1 MEAGDRVNRIMY
13 ELALAIGG
21 SLDLETVLHKA
32 LTGFVRSLDCTAGAI
47 YLASPDIV
55 PDEPALA
62 LPDERQ
68 TNAAVQVAA
77 GLLPRQMTR
86 EQWLAFCGTLP
97 QAGAHNEHGL
107 YYLLPIG
114 RQGLLLLVGCT
125 ALLDEEIATLLL
137 SFTVRL
143 DAALDLC
150 LQHEVLAAAHRTA
163 VLESNMLRTVL
174 EATPTVLLAVDN
186 EGRYIFSEGRMLE
199 ALSSKPGAIVGQSV
213 FEVFRHAPQVLDS
226 VRAALAGESRS
237 LTIQLNNRNWDVTY
251 EPLVEESGLVT
262 CVVGVAHDVTE
273 RTAAI
278 DSLRAVLQTVGE
290 GILSLDAA
298 GRIALVNAE
307 LERTFGY
314 TSQEL
319 LGQPIGLLLP
329 EFPGVQTSAS
339 APAET
344 PWRTFLGQRREWEGR
359 RKDGAIFPVEV
370 CINEI
375 TSGEQ
380 VRYTGSLR
388 DITERKE
395 YERLRDEFVS
405 TVSHELRTPLA
416 SIMGWTET
424 LLTEH
429 PGPLN
434 DHQRRF
440 LTTVYGSSQRLNRLI
455 EEILTVSRI
464 QRGTLR
470 VHSELL
476 EPAQLLATV
485 RESAAPAAERQ
496 GIRLHFEDGWPAEE
510 TVMGDPQ
517 LLEQV
522 INNLITNAV
531 KFSRQGGD
539 VYVRSLPAHGGWRLE
554 VQDYGLGVR
563 AADLPRL
570 FQRFVRGSNAK
581 EVHTQGAGL
590 GLFVSKAIVEA
601 HGGEIYLTSREG
613 EGTTVWFD
621 LPLRRPSGAKDVYY
635 GE

>member
-1 MEAGDRVNRIMY
+1 
-13 ELALAIGG
+13 
-21 SLDLETVLHKA
+21 
-32 LTGFVRSLDCTAGAI
+32 
-47 YLASPDIV
+47 
-55 PDEPALA
+55 
-62 LPDERQ
+62 
-68 TNAAVQVAA
+68 
-77 GLLPRQMTR
+77 MTR
-86 EQWLAFCGTLP
+86 EQWLAFCSTLP
-97 QAGAHNEHGL
+97 QAGAHDNYGL

-114 RQGLLLLVGCT
+114 KQGLLLLTGCT
-125 ALLDEEIATLLL
+125 ASLDEEVATLLL
-137 SFTVRL
+137 SLTVRL
-143 DAALDLC
+143 DAAIGLC

-213 FEVFRHAPQVLDS
+213 FEVFRNAPEVLDG

-237 LTIQLNNRNWDVTY
+237 LTVQINNRNWDVTY

-278 DSLRAVLQTVGE
+278 DSLSAVLQTVGE
-290 GILSLDAA
+290 GILSLDAK
-298 GRIALVNAE
+298 GHIALVNAE
-307 LERTFGY
+307 LEHTFGY
-314 TSQEL
+314 AAQEL
-319 LGQPIGLLLP
+319 LGQPVGLLLP
-329 EFPGVQTSAS
+329 ELTSAPTGAQTSPP
-339 APAET
+339 APL
-344 PWRTFLGQRREWEGR
+344 PWRDFLGQRRELEGR
-359 RKDGAIFPVEV
+359 RKDGAAFPVEV

-375 TSGEQ
+375 ASGDQ
-380 VRYTGSLR
+380 VRYTVSLR
-388 DITERKE
+388 DITEHKE

-434 DHQRRF
+434 DNQRRF
-440 LTTVYGSSQRLNRLI
+440 LNIVYNSSQRLNRLI

-470 VHSELL
+470 VHSELMQ
-476 EPAQLLATV
+476 PAQLLAAV
-485 RESAAPAAERQ
+485 RENAAPAAERQ
-496 GIRLHFEDGWPAEE
+496 GIHLHFEDVWPAEE

-522 INNLITNAV
+522 INNLIANAA
-531 KFSRQGGD
+531 KFSRQGGE

-554 VQDYGLGVR
+554 VQDYGMGVR
-563 AADLPRL
+563 AADLPKL

-581 EVHTQGAGL
+581 EVHVQGAGL
-590 GLFVSKAIVEA
+590 GLFVCKAIVEA

-621 LPLRRPSGAKDVYY
+621 LPLRRPSGVKDVQY
-635 GE
+635 GA